1 MASTRRIVFVPM
13 SVRAIACGKPR
24 LRRTS
29 DRKPD
34 LGLIFCRLRLAVKST
49 TSRRVIYRVNF
60 VTIKPL
66 TSGWTFW
73 KNELNNLIDLPHFA
87 RLMSVAS
94 GHEVNADDSET
105 LVGVFQK
112 FRPDGKSLHKVFERV
127 PAGDAVMQR
136 LRKVYETTGEARRSD
151 GMSDAFFIV
160 RNPAKID
167 PGEALEVATRFF
179 EQLHQIAI
187 HNDIPELMSVL
198 DPLPTIRIME
208 GKAPKNPKAD
218 SEKSQLLHA
227 MQKQAPVVIDKFL
240 GDQEVDA
247 QLLPEQVFAKFLGP
261 AFYFVACDSFL
272 RDYLLWPLVAERSVL
287 DDPFEPYFWLWQ
299 HGAKF
304 RIFNN
309 NQIDFYFPRVF

>member
-1 MASTRRIVFVPM
+1 M
-13 SVRAIACGKPR
+13 
-24 LRRTS
+24 
-29 DRKPD
+29 
-34 LGLIFCRLRLAVKST
+34 
-49 TSRRVIYRVNF
+49 IYQVNF
-60 VTIKPL
+60 ATIKPL
-66 TSGWTFW
+66 TSHWTFW
-73 KNELNNLIDLPHFA
+73 KNDLNDFIDLPHFA
-87 RLMSVAS
+87 RLITVAS

-105 LVGVFQK
+105 LVGAFQK
-112 FRPDGKSLHKVFERV
+112 FRPDGKSLHKVFERA
-127 PAGDAVMQR
+127 PFGDAIMER
-136 LRKVYETTGEARRSD
+136 LRKVYEITGEARRSD

-167 PGEALEVATRFF
+167 PTEALEVATLFF
-179 EQLHQIAI
+179 NQLHQLAI
-187 HNDIPELMSVL
+187 HNDIPELTSVL

-227 MQKQAPVVIDKFL
+227 MQKQAPTVIDKFL
-240 GDQEVDA
+240 GEQIA
-247 QLLPEQVFAKFLGP
+247 SASLLPEQAFAKFLGP
-261 AFYFVACDSFL
+261 ALYFVACDPFL
-272 RDYLLWPLVAERSVL
+272 RDYLLWPLVAECSVL